1 MHTGPTHARDTD
13 LHLLLLGG
21 SSEKMLPVKFYSY
34 TGMIHIEVDATD
46 LHLQL
51 LEGSSNELLVCLHLH
66 QRLQM
71 VLLCVCVCVCVC
83 LCVHACASEPEAGPA
98 AQR

>member
-1 MHTGPTHARDTD
+1 MHARTGRPLYKYIYAYHITYIHVNIMHTGPTHARDTD

-51 LEGSSNELLVCLHLH
+51 LEGSSNELLSLATH
-66 QRLQM
+66 
-71 VLLCVCVCVCVC
+71 
-83 LCVHACASEPEAGPA
+83 
-98 AQR
+98 